1 VRGRL
6 GRHLELVDLA
16 AHDAGGALVEAS
28 EALARGRGEDAPAF
42 AHEGDGH
49 ARQLARH
56 EVADL
61 LEEGDVETGG
71 VGGGVAFGIVARAAR
86 HRMTSPP
93 GTA

>member
-1 VRGRL
+1 
-6 GRHLELVDLA
+6 
-16 AHDAGGALVEAS
+16 
-28 EALARGRGEDAPAF
+28 
-42 AHEGDGH
+42 
-49 ARQLARH
+49 
-56 EVADL
+56 